1 MIYLYLFFTF
11 FQIGLFGF
19 GGGYG
24 MLSLIQTETV
34 IQHHWLTSAEF
45 TNIVAISQMTPGP
58 IGINSA
64 TYCGYAAIHNAGY
77 GVWMSVL
84 GSVVA
89 TTALVLP
96 SLILM
101 ILISKMF
108 MKYMNTEPVQNIFS
122 GLRPAVVGLLAAA
135 TLLLMNEEN
144 FGSMVGNPWQFWISI
159 ALFIATFIGTKYIKI
174 NPIRMICYAA
184 FAGLMLLY

>member
-1 MIYLYLFFTF
+1 MIFLQLFYTF
-11 FQIGLFGF
+11 FIIGLFGF

-34 IQHHWLTSAEF
+34 VHHHWLSTAEF

-58 IGINSA
+58 VGINTA
-64 TYCGYAAIHNAGY
+64 TYCGYVAVHNAGREMA
-77 GVWMSVL
+77 MSVL
-84 GSVVA
+84 GSAIA
-89 TTALVLP
+89 TFALVLP

-108 MKYMNTEPVQNIFS
+108 MKYMNTRPVKSIFK

-135 TLLLMNEEN
+135 TLLLCNSDN
-144 FGSMVGNPWQFWISI
+144 FSAPSINMWQFCVS
-159 ALFIATFIGTKYIKI
+159 LFLFAATFVGTMWIKV
-174 NPIRMICYAA
+174 NPIRMVCCAA
-184 FAGLMLLY
+184 IAGLVLLY

>member
-1 MIYLYLFFTF
+1 MIYLELFYTF
-11 FQIGLFGF
+11 FIIGLFGF

-34 IQHHWLTSAEF
+34 VHHAWPSSAEF

-58 IGINSA
+58 VGINSA
-64 TYCGYAAIHNAGY
+64 TYCGYAAVHNAGY
-77 GVWMSVL
+77 NGLMAVL
-84 GSVVA
+84 GSA
-89 TTALVLP
+89 TATFALVLP

-108 MKYMNTEPVQNIFS
+108 MKYMNTLTVKSIFT
-122 GLRPAVVGLLAAA
+122 GLRPAVVGLLGAA
-135 TLLLMNEEN
+135 TLLLCNKEN
-144 FGSMVGNPWQFWISI
+144 FGSPTESVWQFSVSVV
-159 ALFIATFIGTKYIKI
+159 LFLVTFIGTMKYKV

-184 FAGLMLLY
+184 LAGLILLY

>member
-64 TYCGYAAIHNAGY
+64 TYCGYAAVHNAGY
-77 GVWMSVL
+77 GMWMSVL

-108 MKYMNTEPVQNIFS
+108 MKYMNTEPVQNIFN